1 MAENCTT
8 AMAPFPPDDTDT
20 TKEENH
26 LVARIEARGG
36 CTPFNRMQVLLN
48 AYGRGKVFV
57 NKGACGQLVAL
68 TADQAKSGIIRL
80 FPNSDSHE
88 IRTMSPLLS
97 VPKGTPSHN
106 DDQGSEVASS
116 DDKVLDLECIVTRK
130 GDS

>member
-1 MAENCTT
+1 MRRTKTIKYLADTFK
-8 AMAPFPPDDTDT
+8 AMQ
-20 TKEENH
+20 
-26 LVARIEARGG
+26 
-36 CTPFNRMQVLLN
+36 TPFNRTQVLLN
-48 AYGRGKVFV
+48 AYGRVKLFV
-57 NKGACGQLVAL
+57 NEGACGQVVAL
-68 TADQAKSGIIRL
+68 TVDQAKSGIIRL